1 MNNKPYMKKERDL
14 MKPRENVQP
23 LRSAEEIKEFRQAL
37 NRGRTAA
44 RDLLLFDL
52 GINTGLRISDLLPL
66 TVGDVRG
73 KTSVTIQEKK
83 TGKKRTVFLHM
94 IMPEIA
100 TYIDGKEEVAYL
112 FASERIGQPISTTQA
127 YRILQKAAD
136 WIGREDIGTHTLRKT
151 FGYHYYQQTKDI
163 GTLMVIFNHGSQS
176 VTKCYLGI
184 EEEEIE
190 GSLKNFKL

>member
-1 MNNKPYMKKERDL
+1 

-23 LRSAEEIKEFRQAL
+23 LRSAEEIQQFRQAL
-37 NRGRTAA
+37 QMSRTAE
-44 RDLLLFDL
+44 RDLLLFDM

-66 TVGDVRG
+66 KVGDVRG
-73 KTSVTIQEKK
+73 KTSVAIREKK

-100 TYIDGKEEVAYL
+100 EYVEGKEEVAYL
-112 FASERIGQPISTTQA
+112 FASQRTGQPISTTQA

-136 WIGREDIGTHTLRKT
+136 LLGREDIGTHTLRKT

-163 GTLMVIFNHGSQS
+163 ATFMVIFNHASQN
-176 VTKCYLGI
+176 VTKRYIGI
-184 EEEEIE
+184 EEEEMAM
-190 GSLKNFKL
+190 SLKYFKL